1 MAKKKTEEPV
11 LDEGQLNP
19 EAVAASKPEGMQKM
33 FLSGPMT
40 GIANWN
46 HDKFNEVAAEF
57 RMAGFEVCSPAE
69 FFDGDTTLERSA
81 YMRESIKW
89 LLEADTVVLLPGWQE
104 SEGAK
109 LEAKIGDE
117 LGLIMVEY
125 VENDAH
131 RDLLDE
137 RDMQIFAGSQLI
149 PVDEDGNEITE
160 TSVSGTF
167 VPVDEDA

>member
-1 MAKKKTEEPV
+1 MAKKKEEPKEV
-11 LDEGQLNP
+11 IVDETEINID
-19 EAVAASKPEGMQKM
+19 AVQAMKPEGMQKM

-40 GIANWN
+40 GYDNWN
-46 HDKFNEVAAEF
+46 HDKFNQVAAEF

-69 FFDGDTTLERSA
+69 FFDGDTTRDRSE

-89 LLEADTVVLLPGWQE
+89 LLEADTVILLPGWQE

-125 VENDAH
+125 VEDEAH
-131 RDLLDE
+131 REMLDE

-149 PVDEDGNEITE
+149 PIDENGEEIT
-160 TSVSGTF
+160 VNGTF
-167 VPVDEDA
+167 VPVEENK